1 MALGGPAKE
10 GLVVQQRRVKIALF
24 FLSQISRHW
33 TRVLEQVTGPERV
46 YLENFA
52 KISQI

>member
-1 MALGGPAKE
+1 MALGGPPKAL
-10 GLVVQQRRVKIALF
+10 GRRAKIALF

-33 TRVLEQVTGPERV
+33 TRVIKQVTGPERL